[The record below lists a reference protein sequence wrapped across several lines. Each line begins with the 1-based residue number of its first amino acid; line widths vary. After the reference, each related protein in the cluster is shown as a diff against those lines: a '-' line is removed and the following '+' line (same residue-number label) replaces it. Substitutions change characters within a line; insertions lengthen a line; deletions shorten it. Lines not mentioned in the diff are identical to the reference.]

1 MTMPTNNHLQQTKS
15 ERPQDDI
22 PDEEVMLHIIE
33 DYRRL
38 LHIVDED
45 KKIIKDLKCRIE
57 KYEDQIKRQ
66 EERIKKKDKIIAEAN
81 IEAMA
86 SVISSQKYVRMKML
100 IDKYKKSNKE
110 LRGKL
115 NEQRMQNLKLQEKLS
130 SLCDAIQK

>member
-1 MTMPTNNHLQQTKS
+1 MTMPNNYLQQPKS

-22 PDEEVMLHIIE
+22 PDERVLLHIIE

-45 KKIIKDLKCRIE
+45 KILIKELKRTIE
-57 KYEDQIKRQ
+57 KYEEKIKRQ
-66 EERIKKKDKIIAEAN
+66 DERIKKKDKIIAEAN

-86 SVISSQKYVRMKML
+86 SVISSQKYVHMKML
-100 IDKYKKSNKE
+100 INKYRNLNKE

-115 NEQRMQNLKLQEKLS
+115 NEQRTQNLKLQENLS